1 MRTPFITALAALAFA
16 VAAPLAQA
24 QIAADGSTAEVK
36 DWDVFV
42 DLPTGFAYVKTPA
55 RWVFVRQLSDE
66 QLDSLPATT
75 LVSLLSAEELGET
88 RLAEIMRRPARAVAV
103 R

>member
-1 MRTPFITALAALAFA
+1 MRLRLITALAALALA
-16 VAAPLAQA
+16 AAAPLAQA

-36 DWDVFV
+36 DWDVLV
-42 DLPTGFAYVKTPA
+42 DLPTGFAYVKTPQ

-66 QLDSLPATT
+66 QLDNLPATT

-88 RLAEIMRRPARAVAV
+88 RLAYVMRRPSRAVAT